1 MLLVA
6 HLSVFSSAFE
16 RLSATPLSVPP
27 PLCPFGQ
34 VPTVNGLYHFAV
46 AFFRSHGLIWWC
58 IGLFSRTMESLLG
71 LRARKSN
78 PSALEGP
85 GAFRAQ
91 QAESSLRQLA
101 RREWWLWFTAL
112 FVAVLSAAAI
122 VLSLFP
128 SLFRRHEHFYDLR
141 PEQARWGILCL
152 LLLFNL
158 WMVARQWS
166 FRRQRR
172 ELTGQNAATD
182 APAAQNSDPSGVDA
196 VTGLH
201 TRGFIE
207 QQLGK
212 EIARARRQ
220 NTALSLATIHLDDF
234 TEMNKRY
241 GLSAMDAALK
251 ELARRLKR
259 ACRGTDF
266 AARLANDDFLL
277 VLPECNLAEVQV
289 VLNRIGVIEVAC
301 SGRQVNIAYT
311 TGWVD
316 YQPGDLPADLLK
328 RAAQL
333 LHLYEN
339 AAKESFSATLA
350 PH

>member
-1 MLLVA
+1 
-6 HLSVFSSAFE
+6 
-16 RLSATPLSVPP
+16 
-27 PLCPFGQ
+27 
-34 VPTVNGLYHFAV
+34 
-46 AFFRSHGLIWWC
+46 
-58 IGLFSRTMESLLG
+58 MESTLG
-71 LRARKSN
+71 LRAGKSN
-78 PSALEGP
+78 PSPLEGS

-91 QAESSLRQLA
+91 RAESGLRQLA
-101 RREWWLWFTAL
+101 RREWWLWFSAL
-112 FVAVLSAAAI
+112 FVATLSVLAFA
-122 VLSLFP
+122 LTFFP
-128 SLFRRHEHFYDLR
+128 SLFRRRDHFYEISSD
-141 PEQARWGILCL
+141 QARWGILCL
-152 LLLFNL
+152 LLLFNV
-158 WMVARQWS
+158 WMLGRQWS

-172 ELTGQNAATD
+172 QLSGENAATD
-182 APAAQNSDPSGVDA
+182 ATAAPQVSDPSGVDP

-212 EIARARRQ
+212 EIGRARRQ

-277 VLPECNLAEVQV
+277 VLPECNLGEVQV

-316 YQPGDLPADLLK
+316 YQAGDLPADLLK

-339 AAKESFSATLA
+339 AAKESFSSTLA

>member
-1 MLLVA
+1 
-6 HLSVFSSAFE
+6 
-16 RLSATPLSVPP
+16 
-27 PLCPFGQ
+27 
-34 VPTVNGLYHFAV
+34 
-46 AFFRSHGLIWWC
+46 
-58 IGLFSRTMESLLG
+58 MESLLG

-78 PSALEGP
+78 PSPLEGP

-91 QAESSLRQLA
+91 QAESSLRQLT

-172 ELTGQNAATD
+172 ELTGQNAAPD
-182 APAAQNSDPSGVDA
+182 APTAQNSDPSGVDA

-220 NTALSLATIHLDDF
+220 NTSLSLATIHLDDF

-251 ELARRLKR
+251 ELARRMKR

-266 AARLANDDFLL
+266 AARMANDDFLL

-289 VLNRIGVIEVAC
+289 VLNRIGVIEVSC

>member
-1 MLLVA
+1 
-6 HLSVFSSAFE
+6 
-16 RLSATPLSVPP
+16 
-27 PLCPFGQ
+27 
-34 VPTVNGLYHFAV
+34 
-46 AFFRSHGLIWWC
+46 
-58 IGLFSRTMESLLG
+58 MESLLG
-71 LRARKSN
+71 LRAGKSN
-78 PSALEGP
+78 PSPLEGS
-85 GAFRAQ
+85 GTLRAQ
-91 QAESSLRQLA
+91 QAASGLRQLA
-101 RREWWLWFTAL
+101 RREWWLWFSAL
-112 FVAVLSAAAI
+112 FVATLSAAAI

-128 SLFRRHEHFYDLR
+128 SLFRHHEHFYELR

-158 WMVARQWS
+158 WMVGRQWS

-172 ELTGQNAATD
+172 QLSGQDAATD
-182 APAAQNSDPSGVDA
+182 ASPAQTSDPSGVDA
-196 VTGLH
+196 ITGLH

-251 ELARRLKR
+251 ELARRLKK

-277 VLPECNLAEVQV
+277 VLPECNLGEVQV
-289 VLNRIGVIEVAC
+289 VLNRIGVLEVTCA
-301 SGRQVNIAYT
+301 GRKVNIAYT

-339 AAKESFSATLA
+339 AAKESFSATSA